1 MNIHTTY
8 KRLFKEVGV
17 PTKLIVDGAKA
28 QVQGKSKKIYDE
40 VGRQVVE
47 LKKYTH
53 VSNQAERTI
62 QELKM
67 ETRRDMRLL
76 GSQLVFWCY
85 CIERRSE
92 IIACCAKN
100 NLNLD
105 GHVPMT
111 FLTGE
116 LTGISHVC
124 NFNWYEWVKCRRIGP
139 DIAYLFPTKHLS
151 RCLGSARNKGNAMTQ
166 HVLLKNGK
174 VIPVQ
179 PLQGLT
185 QAELDSPLE

>member
-1 MNIHTTY
+1 MNVLSSWHCLHPIPITHCIFQMNIHTTY

-76 GSQLVFWCY
+76 GSQLVF
-85 CIERRSE
+85 
-92 IIACCAKN
+92 
-100 NLNLD
+100 
-105 GHVPMT
+105 
-111 FLTGE
+111 
-116 LTGISHVC
+116 
-124 NFNWYEWVKCRRIGP
+124 
-139 DIAYLFPTKHLS
+139 
-151 RCLGSARNKGNAMTQ
+151 
-166 HVLLKNGK
+166 
-174 VIPVQ
+174 
-179 PLQGLT
+179 
-185 QAELDSPLE
+185 